1 MLYASTVQAQKSYK
15 SLERRQLRLGS
26 KVSKAPN
33 SVLKGKGPGAKKI
46 VKHRNGALE
55 KGWDSAAAR
64 AAASPALTIFVFGS
78 LRASTYKSQAQRTTQ
93 KCTDERRKDIP

>member
-15 SLERRQLRLGS
+15 SLEGRQLRLGS

-33 SVLKGKGPGAKKI
+33 SVLKEKRPGAKKI

-55 KGWDSAAAR
+55 NTLGIWYIQ
-64 AAASPALTIFVFGS
+64 SPADFI
-78 LRASTYKSQAQRTTQ
+78 RTG
-93 KCTDERRKDIP
+93 